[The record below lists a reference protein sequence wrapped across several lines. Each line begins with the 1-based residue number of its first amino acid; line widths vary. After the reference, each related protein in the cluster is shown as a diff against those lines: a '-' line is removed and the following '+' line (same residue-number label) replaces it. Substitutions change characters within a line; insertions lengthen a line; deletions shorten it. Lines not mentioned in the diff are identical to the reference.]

1 MPVPHPLKQRLRLK
15 TFRGKFILTVGTVVL
30 ISMLVSTALALR
42 NAKLLAS
49 DATAEIQKGLTR
61 ASQEY
66 LTNYIQTT
74 ALRVDAVINETHAEV
89 ITLAATMQD
98 LIDRPQIANALG
110 SALAGGAQPSTP
122 LQYDP
127 VGKWA
132 QNAKGAPSVLSVW
145 GYLLGSNKKPR
156 PDVNR
161 LIRETAVFDLVSRSL
176 MTGGARKLQFY
187 YVGPKDRPI
196 MRTTPYADQA
206 QNYDKLYPGHNAA
219 NFWDFFFPG
228 VYEGWQAWLKD
239 TSLMPVKDSYITA
252 TKPYVDATTAAL
264 IVSYFYPLWTKDRSN
279 VAGMTAV
286 DITLDQLAEIVQSVK
301 VADTGFAFLAMENGN
316 VLAVRPEGEAVLGL
330 VTANTASGRGVTGVD
345 RTLTKSGQAEIRS
358 LDIPTDDRT
367 RIMRVNLLRNGVSAP
382 YIVTLQRLNKRNL
395 WNGKVIVGSQ
405 LVLGFVVPES
415 EIYAAMTKAQASVDR
430 SLQRILQS
438 AAIAGVVT
446 LLVLLIVIVA
456 ISKPISAGLQE
467 LAAAAR
473 RLKDKDYSV
482 RIAAPSDDEVGEVG
496 IAFNRM
502 AADISYHT
510 ENLEQRVKD
519 RTRELAAAS
528 QEIFLLNERLKQEN
542 LRLGSELDVARRMQ
556 KMVLPKSSEL
566 EAVQRLD
573 IATFMEPAEEVGGDY
588 YDVLQNGGNVKVG
601 IGDVTGHGLESG
613 VLMLMVQSVA
623 RALEEQGE
631 SDPVLFLSVLNRVI
645 YKNIVRTESD
655 KYLTLAFVDFREDGE
670 VILSG
675 QHEEVLIVRNG
686 GAVEHIDTGDLG
698 FPVGLEPDI
707 SSFVATRS
715 LRLAGGDVLILH
727 TDGITEAENP
737 LGELYGIERLCESA
751 ARYANDSAELIKTG
765 IIADLMTYIAN
776 QKIHDDITLVV
787 VKQR

>member
-1 MPVPHPLKQRLRLK
+1 MPVYNPLKKLQPK
-15 TFRGKFILTVGTVVL
+15 TFRSKFILTVGTVVL

-49 DATAEIQKGLTR
+49 DATDEIRKGLTR

-74 ALRVDAVINETHAEV
+74 ALRVDAVINQIHAEL
-89 ITLAATMQD
+89 TMLAATMQS
-98 LIDRPQIANALG
+98 LIDRPQTAKAIS
-110 SALAGGAQPSTP
+110 SALAGDGQFNPP
-122 LQYDP
+122 LRYDS
-127 VGKWA
+127 VGKWV
-132 QNAKGAPSVLSVW
+132 QNAPGAPSVLSVW
-145 GYLLGSNKKPR
+145 GYLLGPDKQPR
-156 PDVNR
+156 PDVKR
-161 LIRETAVFDLVSRSL
+161 HTRDTAVFDLVSTSI
-176 MTGGARKLQFY
+176 MSAGSRKLQVY
-187 YVGPKDRPI
+187 YIGPKGLPFIRL
-196 MRTTPYADQA
+196 TPYANQA
-206 QNYDKLYPGHNAA
+206 QNFDKLYPGHNNA
-219 NFWDFFFPG
+219 NYWDFFFPG
-228 VYEGWQAWLKD
+228 FYEGWQVWLKD
-239 TSLMPVKDSYITA
+239 PSLMPVKDSYITA
-252 TKPYVDATTAAL
+252 TAPYVDATTTAR

-279 VAGMTAV
+279 VAGITGV

-316 VLAVRPEGEAVLGL
+316 VLAVRPEGEAALGL
-330 VTANTASGRGVTGVD
+330 VTADAGDTLAGRGVD
-345 RTLTKSGQAEIRS
+345 RTLAKGGQAEIRS
-358 LDIPTDDRT
+358 LTLPTDNRT
-367 RIMRVNLLRNGVSAP
+367 RITRVNLLQNGVLAP
-382 YIVTLQRLNKRNL
+382 YIVTLQRLSKRNL
-395 WNGKVIVGSQ
+395 WDGKAIVGSQ

-415 EIYAAMTKAQASVDR
+415 EIYAAMTAAQASVDR

-438 AAIAGVVT
+438 AAITGVLT
-446 LLVLLIVIVA
+446 MLVLLIVILA

-467 LAAAAR
+467 LATAAR
-473 RLKDKDYSV
+473 RLKDKDYSI
-482 RIAAPSDDEVGEVG
+482 RIAHPSDDEVGEVG
-496 IAFNRM
+496 VAFNRM

-510 ENLEQRVKD
+510 ENLEQRVRD
-519 RTRELAAAS
+519 RTSELAAAS

-556 KMVLPKSSEL
+556 EMVLPKRSEL

-573 IATFMEPAEEVGGDY
+573 IATFMEPAAEVGGDY
-588 YDVLQNGGNVKVG
+588 YDVLQSNGNVKVG

-645 YKNIVRTESD
+645 YKNIVRTQTD
-655 KYLTLAFVDFREDGE
+655 KYLTLAFVDFRADGE
-670 VILSG
+670 AILSG

-686 GAVEHIDTGDLG
+686 GAVERIDTGDLG

-715 LRLAGGDVLILH
+715 LRLASEDVLILY

-737 LGELYGIERLCESA
+737 LGELYGIERLCASA
-751 ARYANDSAELIKTG
+751 VRYANDSAESIKTG
-765 IIADLMTYIAN
+765 IITDLMAYIAN

>member
-1 MPVPHPLKQRLRLK
+1 MKLLRPK
-15 TFRGKFILTVGTVVL
+15 TFRGKFILTVGIVVL
-30 ISMLVSTALALR
+30 VSMLVSTALALR

-49 DATAEIQKGLTR
+49 NATAEIQNGLTR

-66 LTNYIQTT
+66 LTNYIQIT
-74 ALRVDAVINETHAEV
+74 ALRVDAIINDTHAEV
-89 ITLAATMQD
+89 IALAATMQD
-98 LIDRPQIANALG
+98 LIDRPQMANALG
-110 SALAGGAQPSTP
+110 SALAGDAQSGKSIK
-122 LQYDP
+122 YDP
-127 VGKWA
+127 EGQWA

-145 GYLLGSNKKPR
+145 GYLLGPNKKPR
-156 PDVNR
+156 PDVMR
-161 LIRETAVFDLVSRSL
+161 LIRDTAVFDLVSASL

-206 QNYDKLYPGHNAA
+206 QTYDKLYPGHNNA

-228 VYEGWQAWLKD
+228 VYESWQAWRKD
-239 TSLMPVKDSYITA
+239 PGLMPVKDSYITA
-252 TKPYVDATTAAL
+252 TAPYVDATTAAL
-264 IVSYFYPLWTKDRSN
+264 IVSYFYPLWTKDRRD

-316 VLAVRPEGEAVLGL
+316 VLAVRAEGEATLGL
-330 VTANTASGRGVTGVD
+330 VTANATAGQGVTAVD
-345 RTLTKSGQAEIRS
+345 RTLTRSSQAGIRS
-358 LDIPTDDRT
+358 LALPTDDHT
-367 RIMRVNLLRNGVSAP
+367 RITHVNLLQNGVLAP
-382 YIVTLQRLNKRNL
+382 YIVTLQRLSQRNL
-395 WNGKVIVGSQ
+395 WDRDRKSIVSSQ

-415 EIYAAMTKAQASVDR
+415 EIYAAMTAAQASVDR
-430 SLQRILQS
+430 SLERILHS
-438 AAIAGVVT
+438 AAITGVLT

-467 LAAAAR
+467 LATAAR

-496 IAFNRM
+496 VAFNRM

-510 ENLEQRVKD
+510 ENLEQRVRD
-519 RTRELAAAS
+519 RTSELAAAS

-556 KMVLPKSSEL
+556 MMVLPKSSEL
-566 EAVQRLD
+566 AAVLQLD
-573 IATFMEPAEEVGGDY
+573 IATFMEPAAEVGGDY

-645 YKNIVRTESD
+645 YKNIVRTQTD
-655 KYLTLAFVDFREDGE
+655 KYLTLAFVDFRADGE

-686 GAVEHIDTGDLG
+686 GIVERIDTGDLG

-715 LRLAGGDVLILH
+715 LRLASGEVLILH

-737 LGELYGIERLCESA
+737 LGELYSIERLCESA
-751 ARYANDSAELIKTG
+751 VRYASDSAESIKTG
-765 IIADLMTYIAN
+765 IIADLMAYIAD

-787 VKQR
+787 VKQREAR